1 MPVPCNCKQS
11 CNICETVILFY
22 IRGHSFLQH
31 LNHAETM
38 NCHRIHMHHK
48 ISVRKV
54 NISSSFVPF
63 RHRKLFFFK
72 ISSSSL
78 PSPSFLPPSVP
89 CTAAFPNCSSLAV
102 IFMKYEKST
111 AAGAVKWKFHPEQQ
125 CSLEGHLWVTEIEQ
139 KKKCRLGWIVACG
152 EQC

>member
-1 MPVPCNCKQS
+1 M
-11 CNICETVILFY
+11 Y
-22 IRGHSFLQH
+22 
-31 LNHAETM
+31 
-38 NCHRIHMHHK
+38 HK
-48 ISVRKV
+48 ISVRKI

-63 RHRKLFFFK
+63 SHGKLFLRFPLH
-72 ISSSSL
+72 SCL
-78 PSPSFLPPSVP
+78 HLPSFLPPSVP
-89 CTAAFPNCSSLAV
+89 RTAAFPHCSSLAV
-102 IFMKYEKST
+102 IFMKYEKRT